1 MLENLEAEIEEAA
14 ATLGAS
20 RLRTFAQIIAPTLF
34 PAVLTGFALAFARA
48 VGEYGSI
55 TFVSGNLPGRTEVVP
70 SLIVYQLEEH
80 HFTEATAIAAVL
92 LVLSFG
98 ILATINWLEVR
109 ARCYAN

>member
-1 MLENLEAEIEEAA
+1 MFCI
-14 ATLGAS
+14 S
-20 RLRTFAQIIAPTLF
+20 RTDNESECVRF
-34 PAVLTGFALAFARA
+34 LAFA
-48 VGEYGSI
+48 GSI

-92 LVLSFG
+92 LIFSFI

-109 ARCYAN
+109 ARRYAN